1 LYGLSESQVNPQFAE
16 GWEKCAA
23 MKGEKCHRERKT
35 TPLFAIASAIDL
47 PIPREEPVIR
57 ATLPV

>member
-1 LYGLSESQVNPQFAE
+1 LRGHGINEPA
-16 GWEKCAA
+16 
-23 MKGEKCHRERKT
+23 
-35 TPLFAIASAIDL
+35 LFAIASAIDL